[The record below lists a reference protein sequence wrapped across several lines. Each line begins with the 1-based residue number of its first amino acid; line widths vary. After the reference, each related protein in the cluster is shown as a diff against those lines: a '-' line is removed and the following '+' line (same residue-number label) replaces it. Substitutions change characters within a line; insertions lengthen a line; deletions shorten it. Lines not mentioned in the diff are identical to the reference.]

1 MKNTNKSGYLWHF
14 KSSFH
19 NLQHCRKLSRPGFNP
34 NGALWRCWCVVFSA
48 DHLFLMAKQ
57 RQNEKAP
64 VCGGTNHAENLLSA
78 PSRHLFSTTVSVS
91 DSLWRFS
98 SKPFQPPY
106 FPTVNCFTSPEPNY
120 GFHTF
125 SLSCRLF
132 SFHTG
137 STLKVELQQTDGSEI
152 FSLKYQEA
160 HDQLLAELSKRGK
173 LNCIEFYTSE
183 DFWKFSVR
191 MLEVALFCRWD
202 KEQQC
207 CEHVFVE
214 CTVW

>member
-1 MKNTNKSGYLWHF
+1 MSHKLVIHSFICLFTFLIYFQACIYDNEIPLVIWTQLLGGIKNTNKSGYLWHF

-34 NGALWRCWCVVFSA
+34 NGALWRCWCIVFSA

-64 VCGGTNHAENLLSA
+64 VCGGTNHAENLFSA

-132 SFHTG
+132 SFHIG
-137 STLKVELQQTDGSEI
+137 STS
-152 FSLKYQEA
+152 
-160 HDQLLAELSKRGK
+160 
-173 LNCIEFYTSE
+173 
-183 DFWKFSVR
+183 
-191 MLEVALFCRWD
+191 
-202 KEQQC
+202 
-207 CEHVFVE
+207 
-214 CTVW
+214 